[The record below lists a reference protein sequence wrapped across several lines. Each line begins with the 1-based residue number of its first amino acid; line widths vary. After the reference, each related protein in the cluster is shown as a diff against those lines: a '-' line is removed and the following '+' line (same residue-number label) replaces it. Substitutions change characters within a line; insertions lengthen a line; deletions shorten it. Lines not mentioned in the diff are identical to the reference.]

1 MATIYVKGPTGS
13 APHPVTGRANECGAD
28 TGTAGNDSTGTGTA
42 LAPYATLDGSL
53 IKNVLV
59 AGDVVELEGRIRLSS
74 IANLFALDMAEF
86 SGGITIRQKPGGEPA
101 ILRGTFLPGGTLAN
115 NLTESA
121 TYWTNPSAGSA
132 WEITCDGTNG
142 KPDLRSVSIGTVVND
157 YDEPTAIDADGRR
170 WSHLTPYQAN
180 GVTVIGAWAAT
191 GIGLGVGVGQ
201 ASKYVKGDSVVESTN
216 TYVCQ
221 VAHTTSGTFST
232 DLAGGKWIL
241 FTDQRD
247 ALIADDGSL
256 GWRWII
262 NHQTGLLV
270 VVFPFFAAPSNATAN
285 GIEVAPKGRTG
296 LYFYSVGGTNI
307 SDGVT
312 LDGLT
317 FQLWGHASDV
327 APYGTGW
334 NISHSRN
341 ASVVNC
347 RHEDCGDHWG
357 AFGGYVHNANC
368 TNCWFSGG
376 ATGIVGLVYN
386 DSSGTHAAS
395 GTLSN
400 SDFLL
405 HSYLNSSGV
414 PVDRSGSI
422 LGTYVHAAYNGVR
435 VSACT
440 WIGYAPPDSSSPD
453 RCGPIDADQ
462 NTSLV
467 PAPADLSRVAGYP
480 LIVDRC
486 TSRNMVAIGNVGGTK
501 PYIGF
506 IQTRLGFE
514 LSLWNTQAL
523 TIARQSPTGAFC
535 FEACDIIDSNN
546 NGAGA
551 TYMATF
557 ACGANF
563 KIYGLN
569 STIYNNAASHS
580 NHHQGFFCPTGNGAE
595 FHWKGGI
602 LAWKTKDRTMGVVVR
617 DDAFTCTLDLDSNLY
632 VNITTDAWSE
642 AAANNS
648 DLEWA
653 ANVDLHTRNNGTTNP
668 FSDVTG
674 ASLAPTTAAKALTG
688 PITPHVVSGING
700 LPYGG
705 QYGAWQAGGGGGPL
719 LNRPRRAVRA
729 VR

>member
-1 MATIYVKGPTGS
+1 MASIYVKGPTGS
-13 APHPVTGRANECGAD
+13 SPHPVTGRVNECGAD
-28 TGTAGNDSTGTGTA
+28 TGTTGDDALGTGTA

-59 AGDVVELEGRIRLSS
+59 AGDVLELEGRIRLSS

-101 ILRGTFLPGGTLAN
+101 ILRGTFFPGGTLAN

-121 TYWTNPSAGSA
+121 NYWTNPGGGSA
-132 WEITCDGTNG
+132 WEILCDGTNG
-142 KPDLRSVSIGTVVND
+142 KPDLRNVSISTVVND

-180 GVTVIGAWAAT
+180 GVTVRGAWATTTA
-191 GIGLGVGVGQ
+191 
-201 ASKYVKGDSVVESTN
+201 YVKGDSVVQTGS

-221 VAHTTSGTFST
+221 IAHTSGTFAT

-270 VVFPFFAAPSNATAN
+270 VVFPFLGAPSNATAN
-285 GIEVAPKGRTG
+285 GIEVVPKGRTG

-312 LDGLT
+312 VDGVT
-317 FQLWGHASDV
+317 TQLWGHASDI
-327 APYGTGW
+327 APYGTGI

-341 ASVVNC
+341 ARVVNG
-347 RHEDCGDHWG
+347 RGEDGGDHWL
-357 AFGGYVHNANC
+357 AFGGYVENAVCSNY
-368 TNCWFSGG
+368 WFSGC
-376 ATGIVGLVYN
+376 ATKCVGMVFN

-395 GTLSN
+395 GSLSN
-400 SDFLL
+400 TTMLL
-405 HSYLNSSGV
+405 HSYLDNNGV

-422 LGTYVHAAYNGVR
+422 LGTYVHAAYSGVR
-435 VSACT
+435 VTACT

-453 RCGPIDADQ
+453 LCAPIDSDQ
-462 NTSLV
+462 NTTLV
-467 PAPADLSRVAGYP
+467 PAPSDLSRVAGYP

-486 TSRNMVAIGNVGGTK
+486 TARNMVGIGNVGGTK

-514 LSLWNTQAL
+514 LSLWFTTAL

-535 FEACDIIDSNN
+535 FEACEIIDNN
-546 NGAGA
+546 TNGSGA

-642 AAANNS
+642 NTANNS
-648 DLEWA
+648 DAEWL
-653 ANVDLHTRNNGTTNP
+653 ANVDTHTRNNGTTNP
-668 FSDVTG
+668 FSDTTG
-674 ASLAPTTAAKALTG
+674 ASLALTAAAKLLTA
-688 PITPHVVSGING
+688 PINPHVTAGING
-700 LPYGG
+700 RPYGG
-705 QYGAWQAGGGGGPL
+705 QYGGWQAGGGGGPL